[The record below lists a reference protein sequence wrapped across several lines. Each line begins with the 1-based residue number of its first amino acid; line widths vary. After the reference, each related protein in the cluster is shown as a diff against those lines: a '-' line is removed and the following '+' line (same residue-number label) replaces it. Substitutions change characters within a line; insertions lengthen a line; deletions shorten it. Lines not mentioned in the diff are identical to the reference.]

1 MRKTLFL
8 LLTII
13 GLNNCTTTKD
23 KSNDNGMLGLF
34 KKGDPIENFWTW
46 FSKNQNRFRDFKDDP
61 NKSDVYLNEI
71 LGEGRKIKEGL
82 AFELEPP
89 RDGIINLTI
98 SADGDTALFS
108 KVEEIVA
115 KSPKIAGWAVLAFRQ
130 RIPEAQVKDMVLKA
144 DDHTLDPNK
153 MKFLPIISGDTLD
166 IIVYADNV
174 TEQNRNQVAYGC
186 LMLLDNILG
195 EYDCVK
201 KVRSYD
207 FHPLPVD
214 KKELSE
220 LKPLTEIAKYVDAF
234 HADRR

>member
-8 LLTII
+8 LLVTI
-13 GLNNCTTTKD
+13 GLNNCTTTTD
-23 KSNDNGMLGLF
+23 KSNDNEMLGLF

-46 FSKNQNRFRDFKDDP
+46 FSKNQNKFRDFKDDP
-61 NKSDVYLNEI
+61 NKSDIYLNEI
-71 LGEGRKIKEGL
+71 LAEGRKIKEGL

-89 RDGIINLTI
+89 REGIINLTI

-108 KVEEIVA
+108 KVQEIVA
-115 KSPKIAGWAVLAFRQ
+115 KAPKIDGWAVLAFRQ

-153 MKFLPIISGDTLD
+153 MKFFPIISGDTLD

-207 FHPLPVD
+207 FHSLPSD

-234 HADRR
+234 HADRK